1 MLLAATL
8 RTGPSVHHP
17 PEEAEA
23 LPDDWF
29 DEDGVV
35 DADPPSEE

>member
-8 RTGPSVHHP
+8 RMGPSHHYP

-23 LPDDWF
+23 LPDGWF
-29 DEDGVV
+29 DKDGVV